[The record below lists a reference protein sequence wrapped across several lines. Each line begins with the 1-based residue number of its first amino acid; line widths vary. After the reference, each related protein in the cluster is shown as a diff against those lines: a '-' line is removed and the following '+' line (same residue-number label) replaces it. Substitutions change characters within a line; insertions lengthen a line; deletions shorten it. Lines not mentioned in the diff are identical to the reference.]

1 MEPLGLPR
9 RSRGEAA
16 LTAGE
21 AAARVRATKRGLEV
35 EHQKLIYL
43 LWSPRRVQRAEL
55 RDTLLK
61 TCAPRLLE
69 ARVAQLSMNIADSES
84 RMRSP
89 SPSLTFDRPLCA
101 QVSVWLEEVEQ
112 RSRIEA
118 CLTGAGFEI
127 AGYLVSE
134 TVYTDYG
141 ENRHSRPRD
150 WPDGQRSPGVVQ
162 VTLLERPRRL
172 AHEEWVRRWHG
183 RMSPVSEAIQ
193 PRPRYVRN
201 LVLKALTPGA
211 PPFAGIVEEAWP
223 TKRHVSNPFL
233 YFGASSP
240 WGLCRNL
247 FRILGAVTSFL
258 TLWRIRSTMMGEYF
272 IRTDPRIPKL
282 RRSAFDV

>member
-1 MEPLGLPR
+1 MGHVFDPDR
-9 RSRGEAA
+9 I
-16 LTAGE
+16 
-21 AAARVRATKRGLEV
+21 
-35 EHQKLIYL
+35 QKLIYL
-43 LWSPRRVQRAEL
+43 LRSTRRVQPAEL
-55 RDTLLK
+55 RETLLQ

-69 ARVAQLSMNIADSES
+69 AGVAQLSMNIADAES

-89 SPSLTFDRPLCA
+89 SPSLTLDRPICA
-101 QVSVWLEEVEQ
+101 QVSVWLEEVER
-112 RSRIEA
+112 RSRIEG
-118 CLTGAGFEI
+118 CLTAAGFEV

-141 ENRHSRPRD
+141 ENPHARPRD
-150 WPDGQRSPGVVQ
+150 WPDGQRSPGVIQ
-162 VTLLERPRRL
+162 VTLLERPGRL
-172 AHEEWVRRWHG
+172 THEEWMRRWHG

-193 PRPRYVRN
+193 PRTRYVRN
-201 LVLKALTPGA
+201 RVLEALTPGA
-211 PPFAGIVEEAWP
+211 LPLAGIVEEAWP

-240 WGLCRNL
+240 WQLLPNL

-272 IRTDPRIPKL
+272 VRTDPRIPKL